1 MTIHTWYR
9 SLMQPPETPPRADST
24 QLVATLRECS
34 ARAATGTLTLGEV
47 LDSVQEASYA
57 FICMVLCLPFLQPV
71 SLGPLGVAGG
81 LTFALLGWQCLAG
94 HHAPVL
100 PVKVRNVVMQQPSWE
115 ILIQTCIRLLGWCGR
130 ITAPRYFA
138 WVDGERGHRVLGSI
152 LFAGGLLM
160 AIPFFGLPF
169 NNALPALAIFFV
181 CLAQLERDGLMVFI
195 AIGWLVATVIYFAVV
210 LTVIFILGRQ
220 ALGNL
225 V

>member
-1 MTIHTWYR
+1 
-9 SLMQPPETPPRADST
+9 MQAPETPSRADST

-34 ARAATGTLTLGEV
+34 VRAAGNTLTLGEV
-47 LDSVQEASYA
+47 LDSMQEASYA

-71 SLGPLGVAGG
+71 SLGPLAVAGG
-81 LTFALLGWQCLAG
+81 VTFALLGWQCLTG

-100 PVKVRNVVMQQPSWE
+100 PAKVRNIVMQQQGWDM
-115 ILIQTCIRLLGWCGR
+115 LIQTCIRLLGWCAR
-130 ITAPRYFA
+130 ITAPRYFT
-138 WVDGERGHRVLGSI
+138 WVDGERGHRVLGAI
-152 LFAGGLLM
+152 LVAGGLLM

-195 AIGWLVATVIYFAVV
+195 AMGWLVATVIYFAVV
-210 LTVIFILGRQ
+210 LTVIFVFGRQ

-225 V
+225 L